1 MIHQNIQIPMYVN
14 FLDLLCTKTSYML
27 IVVVIY
33 RYNFAE
39 QQVTKKFSDV
49 EQFSYS

>member
-1 MIHQNIQIPMYVN
+1 
-14 FLDLLCTKTSYML
+14 ML

-49 EQFSYS
+49 EQFSYSWVCKLVEQLFRL